1 MTKKEAE
8 HALENMRD
16 ETPSWFCPIIKAQ
29 CKKDCVNFYM
39 PFILNTKNPTL
50 HDASSSNFEIGG
62 FFCTNSQFSGLK
74 TSFSCPS
81 CGTNIVVGQGHPSGA
96 RD

>member
-8 HALENMRD
+8 HALENMRN